1 MAAYLATAHPACPGC
16 LVCTGCGQSNVYINL
31 IVLAALIS
39 LR

>member
-1 MAAYLATAHPACPGC
+1 MAAYLATAHPTPGF
-16 LVCTGCGQSNVYINL
+16 LGCTGCGQSNVYINL